1 MRLEGSY
8 AFDATLRET
17 PTNLPKL
24 PKLLFRNAE
33 YAESAEYNARGRRA
47 CQAVFLHNT
56 ENVHLSVC
64 LWRGPRVS
72 TTFLALCALPPG
84 WEKE

>member
-1 MRLEGSY
+1 MHEL
-8 AFDATLRET
+8 AQ
-17 PTNLPKL
+17 L

-33 YAESAEYNARGRRA
+33 YAESAEYNARGEGVPSR
-47 CQAVFLHNT
+47 LPT